1 MQVRLADAFLVV
13 EGQLRQDIEP
23 SLIFYKQ
30 IGFSLLL
37 RSLLQAPKICLE
49 LLQSIAMVMLAFL
62 QDSGQIIDPFV
73 VIALPLQA
81 KANRLEYRCEE
92 NDFARLPPINL
103 LKLHF
108 VV

>member
-30 IGFSLLL
+30 IGFSLL

-103 LKLHF
+103 RKLHF